1 MGYIVNKIWIH
12 VFPALMNTLIE
23 NFCCGG
29 YIYIQNVFAL

>member
-23 NFCCGG
+23 NFCWG